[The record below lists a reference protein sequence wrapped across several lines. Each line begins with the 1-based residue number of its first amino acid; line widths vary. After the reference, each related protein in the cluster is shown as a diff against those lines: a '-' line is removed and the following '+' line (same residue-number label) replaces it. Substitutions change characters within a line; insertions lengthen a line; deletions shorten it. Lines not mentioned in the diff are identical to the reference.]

1 MVVLIWM
8 VSWRLG
14 ASIDV
19 QMYIV
24 LGLGFSLT
32 FGFYNLMRKQQYG
45 GPIDEKGCPQG
56 TRLWHTM
63 VKLGGYTNIEGGRF
77 LANDALP
84 NGWSS
89 FWIAL
94 L

>member
-32 FGFYNLMRKQQYG
+32 FGFYNLMRKQQYS

-56 TRLWHTM
+56 TRL
-63 VKLGGYTNIEGGRF
+63 
-77 LANDALP
+77 
-84 NGWSS
+84 
-89 FWIAL
+89 
-94 L
+94 